1 MTTAGVLDWW
11 LWPIIVNLLKKALG
25 PERGLKIANGL
36 LWFMAELARM
46 VEGNPDEPD
55 GAGPHKKLA
64 VRENVISLLREIGV
78 WSDYWLHEAFWR
90 WIIDLTIDRVV
101 ALLKAKNWENPFA
114 GPDSD
119 LQGAMIQALGCRGE
133 PKTQE
138 A

>member
-1 MTTAGVLDWW
+1 MTTGVLDWW
-11 LWPIIVNLLKKALG
+11 LWPIIVNILRKSLG
-25 PERGLKIANGL
+25 ERGEKVASGL

-64 VRENVISLLREIGV
+64 VREQVISLLREIGV
-78 WSDYWLHEAFWR
+78 WSEFWLHAAFWS

-101 ALLKAKNWENPFA
+101 ALLKSAKWENPFA
-114 GPDSD
+114 APDSD
-119 LQGAMIQALGCRGE
+119 TQGAMIQALGGRVHA
-133 PKTQE
+133 QE